1 MKITPLDIRQKTF
14 EKHFRGYDKDEV
26 TSFLTLMSQEWEKMT
41 EEKKMLQMKFEQSEK
56 EASKLREVEESLFKT
71 LKTAEDTGASIIEQ
85 ANKTAELILKEAQM
99 NAESLNA
106 ESRNKAR
113 NMVDQ
118 AESQAKNIMEDL
130 KEDINLLVDNY
141 EKLLS
146 QRESLLKSL
155 KKMATET
162 LENVKS
168 AQEDFTEV
176 DISAHSRM
184 LKELQRKDKYYSSMG
199 RDERFTKE
207 EKYRTY
213 QQTPEQE
220 QTYTWEQTGEK
231 AKLSPNDDPDTADTT
246 EKKETNTSQTKPS
259 SVKEEV
265 QDKEDLST
273 EEADEKKQSGSFFDQ
288 FD

>member
-26 TSFLTLMSQEWEKMT
+26 TSFLTLMSQEWEKMN

-99 NAESLNA
+99 NAESLNS

-130 KEDINLLVDNY
+130 KEDINVLVDNY

-155 KKMATET
+155 KKTAAET

-199 RDERFTKE
+199 REERFTKE
-207 EKYRTY
+207 EKYKTY
-213 QQTPEQE
+213 QENLEPE
-220 QTYTWEQTGEK
+220 QTYTWEQPEEK
-231 AKLSPNDDPDTADTT
+231 ETLSTDDHPDTGDRT
-246 EKKETNTSQTKPS
+246 EEKEMSSSQNKPS
-259 SVKEEV
+259 SPKEEA
-265 QDKEDLST
+265 QGKEALPPKDADK
-273 EEADEKKQSGSFFDQ
+273 KKQSGSFFDQ